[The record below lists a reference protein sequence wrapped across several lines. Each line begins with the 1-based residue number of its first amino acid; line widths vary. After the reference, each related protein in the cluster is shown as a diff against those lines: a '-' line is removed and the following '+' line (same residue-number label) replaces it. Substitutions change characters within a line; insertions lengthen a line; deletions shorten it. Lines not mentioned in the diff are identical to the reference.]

1 LKCFQGVVQKN
12 YVCHYF
18 LDLSDM
24 PQANLDVVF
33 EMFYNK
39 I

>member
-1 LKCFQGVVQKN
+1 
-12 YVCHYF
+12 
-18 LDLSDM
+18 M

-39 I
+39 IKLIISKIQCIFRVWPDMRTE